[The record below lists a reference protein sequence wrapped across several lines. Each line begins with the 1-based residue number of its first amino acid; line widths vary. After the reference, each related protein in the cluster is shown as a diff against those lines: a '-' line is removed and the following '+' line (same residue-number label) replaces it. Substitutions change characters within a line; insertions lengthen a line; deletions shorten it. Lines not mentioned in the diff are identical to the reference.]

1 MTEFTSTVTLTFEI
15 NNLEAFDK
23 EEYIERLKEQYIE
36 LYDLEIKDHEISNI
50 EEVQP
55 LKCNPIESNQSI
67 MTQTKVIGESVKR
80 TERNF
85 VKSYTDDYAKAITE
99 NYRQY
104 HINTLQGNLSGNYP
118 EYAREQLDAIEN
130 GTANLM
136 WFKVYSGK
144 RYYKI
149 VQQEFETWEKS
160 KYYGQYRDSSVHS
173 FVDKE
178 TGEVYKPAGWAKPA
192 KHVRFDMRDVK
203 QLRFLLNPRNVDWAG
218 GYLYL
223 R

>member
-1 MTEFTSTVTLTFEI
+1 MT
-15 NNLEAFDK
+15 A
-23 EEYIERLKEQYIE
+23 
-36 LYDLEIKDHEISNI
+36 
-50 EEVQP
+50 
-55 LKCNPIESNQSI
+55 
-67 MTQTKVIGESVKR
+67 TKVIGESVKQTNR
-80 TERNF
+80 TF
-85 VKSYTDDYAKAITE
+85 IKSYVEDYAKSITE
-99 NYRQY
+99 NYRRY
-104 HINTLQGNLSGNYP
+104 HIRTLNGNLHGNYP

-160 KYYGQYRDSSVHS
+160 RYYGQYRDSSVHC

-178 TGEVYKPAGWAKPA
+178 TGDVYKPASWSAPA
-192 KHVRFDMRDVK
+192 KHIRFTFQNVDHLK
-203 QLRFLLNPRNVDWAG
+203 FLLNPDNVGWAG

>member
-1 MTEFTSTVTLTFEI
+1 MT
-15 NNLEAFDK
+15 A
-23 EEYIERLKEQYIE
+23 
-36 LYDLEIKDHEISNI
+36 
-50 EEVQP
+50 
-55 LKCNPIESNQSI
+55 
-67 MTQTKVIGESVKR
+67 TKVIGESVKQTNR
-80 TERNF
+80 TF
-85 VKSYTDDYAKAITE
+85 IKSYVEDYAKAITE
-99 NYRQY
+99 NYRRY
-104 HINTLQGNLSGNYP
+104 HINTLNGNLHGNYP

-160 KYYGQYRDSSVHS
+160 KYYGQYRDGSVHA
-173 FVDKE
+173 FVDKK
-178 TGEVYKPAGWAKPA
+178 TGQIYKAASWKSPA
-192 KHVRFDMRDVK
+192 KHVRYD
-203 QLRFLLNPRNVDWAG
+203 LRVIREREYVLDPRNCTWAG

>member
-1 MTEFTSTVTLTFEI
+1 MTTISIEQS
-15 NNLEAFDK
+15 LETRVA
-23 EEYIERLKEQYIE
+23 EW
-36 LYDLEIKDHEISNI
+36 
-50 EEVQP
+50 VQ
-55 LKCNPIESNQSI
+55 
-67 MTQTKVIGESVKR
+67 T
-80 TERNF
+80 
-85 VKSYTDDYAKAITE
+85 YADTITE

-104 HINTLQGNLSGNYP
+104 HVRTLEGNLHGNYP
-118 EYAREQLDAIEN
+118 EYAKERLEEVKN

-160 KYYGQYRDSSVHS
+160 KYYGQYRDGSVHC

-178 TGEVYKPAGWAKPA
+178 TGDVYKAASWAAPA
-192 KHVRFDMRDVK
+192 KHIRFTFQNVDHLK
-203 QLRFLLNPRNVDWAG
+203 FLLNPKNVDWAG

>member
-1 MTEFTSTVTLTFEI
+1 MT
-15 NNLEAFDK
+15 A
-23 EEYIERLKEQYIE
+23 
-36 LYDLEIKDHEISNI
+36 
-50 EEVQP
+50 
-55 LKCNPIESNQSI
+55 
-67 MTQTKVIGESVKR
+67 TKVIGESVKQTNR
-80 TERNF
+80 TF
-85 VKSYTDDYAKAITE
+85 IKSYVEDYAKAITE
-99 NYRQY
+99 NYRRY
-104 HINTLQGNLSGNYP
+104 HLRTLNGNLHGNYP

-160 KYYGQYRDSSVHS
+160 RYYGQYRDSSVHC

-178 TGEVYKPAGWAKPA
+178 TGDVYKPASWSAPA
-192 KHVRFDMRDVK
+192 KHIRFTFQNVDHLK
-203 QLRFLLNPRNVDWAG
+203 FLLNPDNVDWAG

>member
-1 MTEFTSTVTLTFEI
+1 MTTSTQVQQ
-15 NNLEAFDK
+15 D
-23 EEYIERLKEQYIE
+23 IETRVAGW
-36 LYDLEIKDHEISNI
+36 
-50 EEVQP
+50 VQ
-55 LKCNPIESNQSI
+55 
-67 MTQTKVIGESVKR
+67 T
-80 TERNF
+80 
-85 VKSYTDDYAKAITE
+85 YADTITE
-99 NYRQY
+99 NYRLY

-136 WFKVYSGK
+136 WFKVKTGK

-160 KYYGQYRDSSVHS
+160 KYYGQYRDGSVHA
-173 FVDKE
+173 FVDKK
-178 TGEVYKPAGWAKPA
+178 TGQVYKPASWQAPA
-192 KHVRFDMRDVK
+192 KHVRYD
-203 QLRFLLNPRNVDWAG
+203 LRIIREREFLFNSNNTGWAG